1 VYLILGNG
9 AGRLEASAVF
19 RPETT
24 SGQIDAHQGVIPAL
38 QVVIAL
44 AGVAAY
50 VAWFQVVRGLSRAQ
64 AELSGSAR

>member
-1 VYLILGNG
+1 MTLTAPVALKSLNKPKNY
-9 AGRLEASAVF
+9 
-19 RPETT
+19 
-24 SGQIDAHQGVIPAL
+24 L
-38 QVVIAL
+38 QVVQAAVTLTL